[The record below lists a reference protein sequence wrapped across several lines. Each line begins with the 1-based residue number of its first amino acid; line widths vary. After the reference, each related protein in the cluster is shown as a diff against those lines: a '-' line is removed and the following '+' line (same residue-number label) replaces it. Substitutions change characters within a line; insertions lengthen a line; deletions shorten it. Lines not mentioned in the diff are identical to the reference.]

1 MLGALDRPQDMAPA
15 YHYGVEGQLPWIDC
29 ASQLPRKATKERF
42 TDIRQLS
49 GLTFLHA
56 NLLGLFLQL

>member
-29 ASQLPRKATKERF
+29 ASVAAPHDKGALHGR
-42 TDIRQLS
+42 DRQLRR
-49 GLTFLHA
+49 GGRPYLTLA
-56 NLLGLFLQL
+56 SQC